1 VTLSR
6 LYVARDAKLTAV
18 SRAPLRMSNTN
29 PVRRNW
35 RALVEVTTPVLTP
48 KPPRSLSDAVLVVLP
63 PVLAGS
69 LTAAVAP
76 LEAGIAVGGAV
87 FFAASYLAPILRRRA
102 DRFPL
107 PAPADRPA
115 QSARTDHPSQPGHAD
130 QASRSAGGD
139 QVSWS
144 GGAERGPWS
153 GGGDEFSR
161 WGGAERKPRAGGGDE
176 VSRSGDVE
184 RASRSG
190 AGEVPRRTQ
199 PPPGLGGEHAGH
211 GSSGTKQVSGSGGG
225 DQVSGSG
232 GGDQV
237 SGSGGG
243 DQVSGSGGGDQVSR
257 SGGGGQVS
265 RSGGGDQV
273 SRSGRA
279 GQVSRSGSADRVS
292 RSGLVNR
299 ISWFSRSDRAR
310 RPGRS
315 DRIPRSGRGELHVL
329 SAAPERAAFQQAV
342 GVADRIA
349 ETWPALGALVDPADA
364 EPLLA
369 EALWEIA
376 GVLARRQELT
386 AVLAELS
393 RPDFAA
399 VSAADR
405 TARELRAQ
413 AQATR
418 AALTQVEADLA
429 RREASLRRA
438 EEAGRH
444 FIREQEMRQAIRA
457 AEDSLRDTLAGLPTT
472 APDHAADLAEQT
484 QSVLTAYRE
493 LTAGLHFDPPGA

>member
-6 LYVARDAKLTAV
+6 LYVARDARITAV
-18 SRAPLRMSNTN
+18 SRGRLRMSNTT

-63 PVLAGS
+63 PALAGS

-87 FFAASYLAPILRRRA
+87 FFAASYLAPVLRRRA
-102 DRFPL
+102 DHFPL
-107 PAPADRPA
+107 PRPTDQPDRPGSTDQPA
-115 QSARTDHPSQPGHAD
+115 QSGRA
-130 QASRSAGGD
+130 D

-144 GGAERGPWS
+144 GHT
-153 GGGDEFSR
+153 D
-161 WGGAERKPRAGGGDE
+161 
-176 VSRSGDVE
+176 
-184 RASRSG
+184 
-190 AGEVPRRTQ
+190 Q
-199 PPPGLGGEHAGH
+199 PAQPGSA
-211 GSSGTKQVSGSGGG
+211 
-225 DQVSGSG
+225 
-232 GGDQV
+232 
-237 SGSGGG
+237 
-243 DQVSGSGGGDQVSR
+243 DQVSR
-257 SGGGGQVS
+257 PGGA
-265 RSGGGDQV
+265 DQILQ
-273 SRSGRA
+273 SGRA
-279 GQVSRSGSADRVS
+279 DQTSRFSLARPISESGLADRVP
-292 RSGLVNR
+292 RFTLLNR
-299 ISWFSRSDRAR
+299 LTRIPWFSRSERTQQPGRSAR
-310 RPGRS
+310 TQQPGRS
-315 DRIPRSGRGELHVL
+315 DRIPRSDHADLRLL
-329 SAAPERAAFQQAV
+329 SGAPERAAFQQAV

-369 EALWEIA
+369 GALWEIS

-386 AVLAELS
+386 AVLAELN

-399 VSAADR
+399 APTTDQ

-413 AQATR
+413 VQASR
-418 AALTQVEADLA
+418 AALTRVGADLA

-457 AEDSLRDTLAGLPTT
+457 AEDTLRDATPGFPTSTLDP
-472 APDHAADLAEQT
+472 AADLAEQT

-493 LTAGLHFDPPGA
+493 LTADLHTDPPSR